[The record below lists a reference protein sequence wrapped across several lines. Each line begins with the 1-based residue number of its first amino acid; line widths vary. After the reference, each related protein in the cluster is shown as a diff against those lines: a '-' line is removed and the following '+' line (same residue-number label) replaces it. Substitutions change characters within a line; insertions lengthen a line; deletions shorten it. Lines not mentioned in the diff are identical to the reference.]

1 VHSFAVLTVYATFVL
16 IFVGGLVTS
25 TGSAL
30 AVPDWPL
37 AFGKLIPAWE
47 GGVRFEYGHRV
58 VAGGVVIVMA
68 ALMVQMIRFENRR
81 WVRNVAIAAFGLII
95 VQAILG
101 GITVLLEIPLAI
113 AIAHSATAQA
123 FFCLTVAM
131 AVFTSNWFAS
141 APHLDEPHD
150 RPSLAVLT
158 GLTTALIYIQILV
171 GALVRH
177 LGAGLSIPDFPLSFG
192 RLIPPTWD
200 IYIAANFAHRC
211 GAVVVTCFIVWTCV
225 HVMRSYS
232 DRRELLRPARALLGL
247 LILQLTLGAITI
259 WTEREVIPTTAHVAI
274 GAAVLATALMLTIRT
289 WRLYGAKAHESALD
303 RSARNAGDVLQPGA
317 TA

>member
-1 VHSFAVLTVYATFVL
+1 
-16 IFVGGLVTS
+16 VTS

-58 VAGGVVIVMA
+58 VAGVVVIVMA
-68 ALMVQMIRFENRR
+68 ALMVQMVRFEDRR

-131 AVFTSNWFAS
+131 AVFTSDWFEA
-141 APHLDEPHD
+141 APHLDEPHE
-150 RPSLAVLT
+150 RPSLTFLT
-158 GLTTALIYIQILV
+158 TLTTALIYLQILV

-200 IYIAANFAHRC
+200 LYIAANFAHRC
-211 GAVVVTCFIVWTCV
+211 GAVIVTCLIVWTCV
-225 HVMRSYS
+225 RVMRSHA
-232 DRRELLRPARALLGL
+232 DRRELIRPARALLGL
-247 LILQLTLGAITI
+247 LLLQLALGAITI
-259 WTEREVIPTTAHVAI
+259 WSEREVLPTTAHVAI
-274 GAAVLATALMLTIRT
+274 GAAVLATTLMLAIRA
-289 WRLYGAKAHESALD
+289 WRLYGATAPATAID
-303 RSARNAGDVLQPGA
+303 RSARSAGDVLQPRA